1 MFLFFSSLNGP
12 SGSLNATLPSS
23 SFSTWNVTLK
33 LLICPLLVFLLSQ
46 NSQKSFPY
54 LVTVSGHHPVSVFL
68 FSCPC
73 FKWLSWF
80 LLCYMIFAF
89 HSWLKLHSCSSQMI
103 AWSVDCFWALLDIS
117 FWQLIILP
125 GDSEVKNLFTM
136 QETQVPSLGQEDPL
150 EKEMGTHSRIP
161 WAEWAGGLQSMGLQR
176 VGHDLATNTHPSF
189 LKLSFLVLRY
199 CSTLF
204 HLFYKLLF
212 LSFHSW
218 LFPAALQNKELCKPV
233 LLASPFLINFPI
245 YPYISNITFMWVI
258 PKVTFSQ
265 HLFCELLTYIF
276 KCQHDMATLVLPW
289 HLKHMS
295 KLTSSCRKSTFLTWL
310 FG

>member
-117 FWQLIILP
+117 FLAVDYSSWWLRGKESVHNAGDPSSIP
-125 GDSEVKNLFTM
+125 GSGRSPGEGNGYSF
-136 QETQVPSLGQEDPL
+136 QN
-150 EKEMGTHSRIP
+150 
-161 WAEWAGGLQSMGLQR
+161 SMGR
-176 VGHDLATNTHPSF
+176 VGWWATVNG
-189 LKLSFLVLRY
+189 
-199 CSTLF
+199 
-204 HLFYKLLF
+204 
-212 LSFHSW
+212 
-218 LFPAALQNKELCKPV
+218 AAK
-233 LLASPFLINFPI
+233 SRTRS
-245 YPYISNITFMWVI
+245 SN
-258 PKVTFSQ
+258 
-265 HLFCELLTYIF
+265 
-276 KCQHDMATLVLPW
+276 
-289 HLKHMS
+289 
-295 KLTSSCRKSTFLTWL
+295 
-310 FG
+310 